1 MADTRLTKISG
12 EINSLVAQINSIAQ
26 LNRCQRPW
34 NPSKQV
40 CYAVSKSVYLTKS
53 QDEDTVKLF
62 TAANLCSLSCLEKST
77 FEEGQRT
84 ARKSEVV
91 WRVWWR
97 GGGVPLTVMSKTHR
111 QRPPP
116 PPPSA
121 FLFHVTPRACE
132 GTPPPPSPSKH
143 HHSPR
148 DFFAH
153 SVESK
158 FPRQNVPHFNVS
170 RQKVFTKLLIS
181 QGPCLLSWITHK
193 AHALLTAPLN
203 CALILYPQFT

>member
-1 MADTRLTKISG
+1 M
-12 EINSLVAQINSIAQ
+12 SL
-26 LNRCQRPW
+26 
-34 NPSKQV
+34 
-40 CYAVSKSVYLTKS
+40 SKSVYLTKS
-53 QDEDTVKLF
+53 QAEDTVKLF

-143 HHSPR
+143 HHSPTVPVIAWNPNFR
-148 DFFAH
+148 DKMCRILTC
-153 SVESK
+153 S
-158 FPRQNVPHFNVS
+158 
-170 RQKVFTKLLIS
+170 
-181 QGPCLLSWITHK
+181 LSCWFHK
-193 AHALLTAPLN
+193 ALACSHELLTRPM
-203 CALILYPQFT
+203 LYSQLRWTVL